1 MDIRG
6 ERECKSCGTRW
17 SYYETGEIA
26 CPECNSL
33 HSVGVD
39 EPKTHTEGQANLDLT
54 PVRNAVDTKSIRRV
68 AADATAST
76 RRYIKT
82 VGFVRAG
89 ELESLEE
96 TFLAAMELRR
106 VGTTVRRLRSL
117 EDTEK
122 AYFLELLRG
131 ADQGERPGPKAVP
144 KLFYPERGLAVAAS
158 IDIYVTEIRRWRE
171 EQTAQVDRLLSTVR
185 GHRKRI
191 EALDGDVDPT
201 DAERLV
207 RTVRDLSRYLRTGD
221 EGSLARAQERLSDDS
236 L

>member
-6 ERECKSCGTRW
+6 ERECKSCGTHW

-39 EPKTHTEGQANLDLT
+39 EPKTHTEGQASLDLT
-54 PVRNAVDTKSIRRV
+54 PVRNAVDTEPIRRV
-68 AADATAST
+68 ATEATALT

-82 VGFVRAG
+82 VGFVSAG
-89 ELESLEE
+89 ELEPLVE
-96 TFLAAMELRR
+96 TFLTAMELRR

-117 EDTEK
+117 KDTQK

-131 ADQGERPGPKAVP
+131 ADRGERPGPKAVP
-144 KLFYPERGLAVAAS
+144 QLFYPERGLAVAAS
-158 IDIYVTEIRRWRE
+158 IDIYTTEIRRWRE
-171 EQTAQVDRLLSTVR
+171 ERTARVDQLLSTVR
-185 GHRKRI
+185 ARRKRI
-191 EALDGDVDPT
+191 EALDGDVDPA

-207 RTVRDLSRYLRTGD
+207 RTVRDLSRYLRVGD
-221 EGSLARAQERLSDDS
+221 EDSLARAQERLSDDS